1 MTWSSFLNQLGIIT
15 LLLLALVVSLAHA
28 YSRPDILQLYLLC
41 VSIFV
46 VFCIGMFWYARL
58 ISRHSQNFTF
68 FGVVSGSFFIK
79 LVIALVFLFYYQR
92 LVEPDGNGFAIHF
105 IIVYIVYT
113 IYEVFFLTKLAKP
126 TED

>member
-41 VSIFV
+41 VLIFV
-46 VFCIGMFWYARL
+46 VFCIGIFWYARL
-58 ISRHSQNFTF
+58 ISRNSNNFTF

-79 LVIALVFLFYYQR
+79 LVI
-92 LVEPDGNGFAIHF
+92 VEPNGNGFAIHF